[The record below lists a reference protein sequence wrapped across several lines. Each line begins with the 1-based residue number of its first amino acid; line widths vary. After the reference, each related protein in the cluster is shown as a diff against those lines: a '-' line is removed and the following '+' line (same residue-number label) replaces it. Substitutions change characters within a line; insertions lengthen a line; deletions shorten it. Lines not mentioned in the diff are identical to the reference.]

1 MNVRRRAAAVAV
13 AGLLVAG
20 CAGESNPLEIGLRRI
35 SLDLAFRDAD
45 KALPVDP
52 QLVITR
58 ILPAEFT
65 PNLDDVLEEDEPTA
79 TPRQR
84 TVIRFPPP
92 PARTPPCVEADP
104 TATPDRQAF
113 AVVKDPPQVGTY
125 PRRNQGELDVT
136 FATFNFQVPY
146 PATSVWD
153 IPRVEPGN
161 APVAVGE
168 REEPVAPVPEAVKS
182 NTTAAPPNFEFD
194 VIRKAA
200 PGYQTTDTYSYT
212 FTGVSGG
219 DYLYLKRRV
228 TIANGA
234 ESTFVPTPPI
244 RIVRLGVSPGGDG
257 TTSSASNHAGIDRT
271 TNVAM
276 TIQSDIIGR
285 EEIDVCGEVVDTYVV
300 KFQERVVNLA
310 KQPPDVSGNEPD
322 KFNVWNIQF
331 DNGLLLVRESVDT
344 VTRTSATVPGTPA
357 PVPIEIKAK
366 YTSTLRSL
374 TPLPLGTPPPREASP
389 FAPESSPGS
398 PDPEEE

>member
-1 MNVRRRAAAVAV
+1 MNVRRPAAAVAL

-20 CAGESNPLEIGLRRI
+20 CAGERDPLEIGLRRI

-45 KALPVDP
+45 KALPVEP
-52 QLVITR
+52 QQVITR

-65 PNLDDVLEEDEPTA
+65 PNLDDLLEEDEPTA

-84 TVIRFPPP
+84 TVVRFPPP
-92 PARTPPCVEADP
+92 PPRTPPCLEADP

-113 AVVKDPPQVGTY
+113 AVVKDPPLVGTY
-125 PRRNQGELDVT
+125 PRRNQGELDIT
-136 FATFNFQVPY
+136 FATFNFQIPY

-153 IPRVEPGN
+153 IPRVESLN
-161 APVAVGE
+161 APVVVGE
-168 REEPVAPVPEAVKS
+168 RDETLPVPEAVKS
-182 NTTAAPPNFEFD
+182 NTTASPPTFEFD
-194 VIRKAA
+194 IVRKSA
-200 PGYQTTDTYSYT
+200 PGFQTTDTYSYT
-212 FTGVSGG
+212 SQASGG
-219 DYLYLKRRV
+219 DFLYLKKRV

-234 ESTFVPTPPI
+234 ESTFAPTPPI

-285 EEIDVCGEVVDTYVV
+285 EEVDVCGELVDTYVV
-300 KFQERVVNLA
+300 QFQERVVNLA
-310 KQPPDVSGNEPD
+310 KQPPDVSGNDPD

-366 YTSTLRSL
+366 YTSTLRST

-389 FAPESSPGS
+389 FAPESSPE
-398 PDPEEE
+398 PDPEEG